1 VIIILKLSM
10 ANYFLNKT
18 QYNKTSYE
26 NVIDTSITQLQP
38 PPLPV
43 VNTVTIEQF
52 FDYYQTLFYNIPKEG
67 PVNSH
72 RYLVDQSGLYIGLTD
87 STTENIQVLLD
98 EITTLR
104 QDLLVANQTIINLRI
119 SSSIN

>member
-1 VIIILKLSM
+1 MV
-10 ANYFLNKT
+10 NYPLNKT

-43 VNTVTIEQF
+43 VNTVTVEQF
-52 FDYYQTLFYNIPKEG
+52 FEYYQTLFYNIPKEG
-67 PVNSH
+67 QINSH
-72 RYLVDQSGLYIGLTD
+72 KYLVDQSGMYIGMDD
-87 STTENIQVLLD
+87 STTENVQVLLD

-104 QDLLVANQTIINLRI
+104 QALLASNKAMEDLRI
-119 SSSIN
+119 ATNTPQ

>member
-1 VIIILKLSM
+1 M
-10 ANYFLNKT
+10 ANYPLNKT

-43 VNTVTIEQF
+43 KNTVTVEQF
-52 FDYYQTLFYNIPKEG
+52 FDYYQTLFYNIPKDG

-72 RYLVDQSGLYIGLTD
+72 KYLVEQSGLYIGMTD
-87 STTENIQVLLD
+87 STAENIQVLLD
-98 EITTLR
+98 EITALR
-104 QDLLVANQTIINLRI
+104 QNLLVANQTIVDLRT
-119 SSSIN
+119 SSSISQ

>member
-1 VIIILKLSM
+1 M